1 MRKNADYWAGFDAE
15 AARLGRSGSSFTEL
29 ARQVTQALGRDQGRK
44 QKIFARSP
52 GVFSSMDAEEFGR
65 MSSRELAERELKELG
80 ISAGDSDPEALL
92 DAHHAGRKWA
102 RDYQI
107 PGNRLTGG
115 NTIQGNNGIELIG
128 GSASDAREGGS
139 FIDRYIVGDG
149 K

>member
-1 MRKNADYWAGFDAE
+1 MTNFADLATQVAKQFRRDE
-15 AARLGRSGSSFTEL
+15 A
-29 ARQVTQALGRDQGRK
+29 RK
-44 QKIFARSP
+44 QRILARSP
-52 GVFSSMDAEEFGR
+52 QLGYALDAAEFAR
-65 MSSRELAERELKELG
+65 MSSKELAERELKELG
-80 ISAGDSDPEALL
+80 ISAGDSDPEAIL

-115 NTIQGNNGIELIG
+115 NTIQGNNGIELKG
-128 GSASDAREGGS
+128 GSASDAHEGGS